1 METLYKRN
9 AKGDIIRWQIN
20 ELSDGTL
27 SICYGLYGHKPHSE
41 FIEPTK
47 KKVSEYKSRIAAKRK
62 EGYKSLEDLW
72 DNAPSE
78 EKLARKGY
86 GSDFDIDSVNLY
98 NYLQT
103 YLPKYNT
110 TSEGFTLPMLAKTL
124 EDNKPFEKFGYML
137 GQWKING
144 LRCLI
149 GAEKVYN
156 DMFKQVELTYTSRE
170 GTKWNL
176 GWMDDILLPSIS
188 RDLLDLMIEEGVCL
202 DGELYLPGYSVNDIN
217 SFVKNPSLPQHY
229 KLQYWCYDIACENMS
244 ALERNSYRL
253 SNIKHSLKTLN
264 SKEEHLNIK
273 SHLIVLPTYE
283 NCNSISVAIS
293 LRNDFI
299 DWGFEGLILRN
310 PNAEYAFG
318 KRNSSMFKYKK
329 KEDGLFEIV
338 NIKEDKRGLPIYVLK
353 NDINSEYF
361 ECTINLPQDAQRN
374 QLAIKK
380 LLIGK
385 KGLVE
390 FRERSGVKQVP
401 FHAKLIKI
409 YT

>member
-86 GSDFDIDSVNLY
+86 GSGFDIDSVNLY

-188 RDLLDLMIEEGVCL
+188 KDLLDLMIEEGVCL

-244 ALERNSYRL
+244 ATARDDFRIK
-253 SNIKHSLKTLN
+253 NIEHSFGETLAD
-264 SKEEHLNIK
+264 KEEHLNNK
-273 SHLIVLPTYE
+273 KQLFVLPTYTV
-283 NCNSISVAIS
+283 CNLEQAIDH
-293 LRNDFI
+293 RNSFI
-299 DWGFEGLILRN
+299 ERGFEGLILRN

-338 NIKEDKRGLPIYVLK
+338 DIKEDKRGLPIYVLK